1 MHCYFRISIAGSPP
15 KKVVFQ
21 LYKDK
26 CPITCNNFLA
36 ICRSKSTAK
45 RSPTNG
51 NDMAEPTYR
60 GTEFHRIIPGFMI
73 QGGDFTNFD
82 GTGGH
87 AASTT
92 NNGLPTFNDENFS
105 VSHSS
110 EGILSMANRG
120 KNTNGSQFFITLNKT
135 LHLDGKHVA
144 FGRVVEG
151 MEVVRE
157 VGKVETEGGNGRPV
171 RLQRVVIVDCGEGR
185 GGDIGERSNED
196 SSRSS
201 SQSSRSESRKRKK
214 HHSKH
219 KRKKH
224 NRHYEDESKKRKKH
238 SKHSK
243 RHKRDKNCKHDSSDD
258 DGGERRQKRRSHLK
272 HRHGE
277 LEKSESRALLTEHKE
292 DNSTSVSKEEV

>member
-1 MHCYFRISIAGSPP
+1 M
-15 KKVVFQ
+15 
-21 LYKDK
+21 
-26 CPITCNNFLA
+26 T
-36 ICRSKSTAK
+36 
-45 RSPTNG
+45 
-51 NDMAEPTYR
+51 EPTYR

-87 AASTT
+87 AAPTT
-92 NNGLPTFNDENFS
+92 NNGLPTFNDENFAI
-105 VSHSS
+105 SHSS

-120 KNTNGSQFFITLNKT
+120 RNTNGSQFFITLNKT

-157 VGKVETEGGNGRPV
+157 VGRVETEGDNGRPV
-171 RLQRVVIVDCGEGR
+171 RLQRVVIVDCGEGM
-185 GGDIGERSNED
+185 GGDIEKNSNED

-201 SQSSRSESRKRKK
+201 RSERRKRKK
-214 HHSKH
+214 HHSKR

-224 NRHYEDESKKRKKH
+224 DRHYEDESENRKKH

-243 RHKRDKNCKHDSSDD
+243 RHKRDRNYKYGSSDD
-258 DGGERRQKRRSHLK
+258 DGEEKTKRTSPSSHL
-272 HRHGE
+272 HRDCGE
-277 LEKSESRALLTEHKE
+277 IESHALSTQKD
-292 DNSTSVSKEEV
+292 DNHRSNSKKRH